1 MNLSEPNELFGL
13 LDSLCEETLT
23 TERRERLQTLL
34 REDAAARR
42 LYIEYMTFS
51 ADLKRMLSTYPG
63 RVAWQSG
70 KTAGCGQD
78 APTYEGSD
86 ANAVLNREMSAASDP
101 VDQAFWEVCARKEA
115 VRAHAERLFEQFK
128 TDEMRRQQES
138 MYREFRARRRRL
150 LVGAGSLVALLV
162 LVICGQLLGPRSPQ
176 PEPMVATLPTPPPV
190 LARIVRSLNAR
201 WQNPT
206 LSTEPGTALRP
217 SSVLLAEGLVEL
229 RFDEGTGVVVQAPAA
244 LHLEDAGQIFLRG
257 GSVSV
262 RVARGSSG
270 FIVRTPTGTVVDYG
284 TEFGVVVN
292 AYGETEAFVYEGKIG
307 LRSGSDPVRSLAS
320 RILTQGQAGAVDA
333 SGRIVD
339 RDFQSR
345 QVIRE
350 MPETSGFGIPG
361 RRFDLADALAGG
373 NGFGT
378 ADPNQKV
385 DLRTASVSGLRHN
398 DVNPPIVGIVRTPAP
413 AMPFVDF
420 LFIADGS
427 AGPVPV
433 SSTGQRFRACPDTD
447 GNAFAYLTNG
457 DFPRHIPGELME
469 QVLAGIRYGTR
480 TKPAISMHANAGV
493 TFDLQ
498 AIRAG
503 MSGVRLVRFTGLCGI
518 SETAE
523 TTLRREGEYARRPQ
537 ADFWVL
543 VDGQVRFH
551 RREMEVPSGAA
562 LVSVELQD
570 DDRFLSLIV
579 TDGGDGNS
587 FDWGIFAEPSL
598 QLTQEEQVQDGP
610 GV

>member
-23 TERRERLQTLL
+23 TERRGRLQTLL
-34 REDAAARR
+34 REDAAAQR
-42 LYIEYMTFS
+42 LYIEYMTFA
-51 ADLKRMLSTYPG
+51 ADLRRTLSTYPG
-63 RVAWQSG
+63 RVAWTSDGTGQSDQG
-70 KTAGCGQD
+70 ATADECSG
-78 APTYEGSD
+78 
-86 ANAVLNREMSAASDP
+86 ANAMLNREVFGASDLG
-101 VDQAFWEVCARKEA
+101 DQAFWDACARKEA
-115 VRAHAERLFEQFK
+115 LRAHAERLFERFK

-138 MYREFRARRRRL
+138 MYREFCARRRRL
-150 LVGAGSLVALLV
+150 LFGAGSLVALLI
-162 LVICGQLLGPRSPQ
+162 LVICGQFLGLKSPP
-176 PEPMVATLPTPPPV
+176 PEPMVPTAPASPPV
-190 LARIVRSLNAR
+190 LARVVRSLNAR
-201 WQNPT
+201 WQEPM

-229 RFDEGTGVVVQAPAA
+229 AFDEGTGVVVQAPAA
-244 LHLEDAGQIFLRG
+244 LHLEDAGQIFLHG

-262 RVARGSSG
+262 RVAKGSSG

-292 AYGETEAFVYEGKIG
+292 EYGETEAFVYEGKIG

-320 RILTQGQAGAVDA
+320 RILTPGQAGAVDA

-345 QVIRE
+345 KVIRE

-385 DLRTASVSGLRHN
+385 DLRTASISGLRHN
-398 DVNPPIVGIVRTPAP
+398 DVNPPIVGIVHTPAP
-413 AMPFVDF
+413 TIPFVDF
-420 LFIADGS
+420 LFIADAS
-427 AGPVPV
+427 SGPVPI
-433 SSTGQRFRACPDTD
+433 SSTGQRFRECPDTD

-457 DFPRHIPGELME
+457 DFPRHIPGEWME
-469 QVLAGIRYGTR
+469 QVLGGIRYGTR
-480 TKPAISMHANAGV
+480 TKPAICIHANAGV

-498 AIRAG
+498 AIRDS
-503 MSGVRLVRFTGLCGI
+503 MPGVRLAQFTGMCGI

-523 TTLRREGEYARRPQ
+523 ATLRREGEHATRPR

-543 VDGQVRFH
+543 VDGQVRF
-551 RREMEVPSGAA
+551 RRQKMEVLSGVTR
-562 LVSVELQD
+562 VSVELQD
-570 DDRFLSLIV
+570 DHRFLSLIV
-579 TDGGDGNS
+579 TDGGNGNG
-587 FDWGIFAEPSL
+587 FDWGIFAEPAL
-598 QLTQEEQVQDGP
+598 KLTLDEQVRDGL